1 MSTRDHN
8 PISRHL
14 RSPSR
19 KNADDAMCARCVGCT
34 RDHLEPRFKEDIKN
48 CSDNDCPMHKRR
60 PYQKAE
66 KTPLDSSKTEQLS
79 DPIRLD
85 ISSEK
90 LANQLIVSPENVL
103 TEATLKVC
111 EQSEDR
117 VHMHKRGN

>member
-8 PISRHL
+8 PISRNL

-34 RDHLEPRFKEDIKN
+34 RDHLEPGFKEDIKN
-48 CSDNDCPMHKRR
+48 CSDNDCPMYKKR
-60 PYQKAE
+60 PYQQVSKKALE
-66 KTPLDSSKTEQLS
+66 GAEIENLA

-90 LANQLIVSPENVL
+90 LANQLIVSPENGL

>member
-66 KTPLDSSKTEQLS
+66 KTSLDSSKTEQLA

-90 LANQLIVSPENVL
+90 LANQLIVSPENGL
-103 TEATLKVC
+103 TEATLEVC

-117 VHMHKRGN
+117 VHMHRRGN

>member
-66 KTPLDSSKTEQLS
+66 KTPLDSSKTEQLA

-90 LANQLIVSPENVL
+90 LANQLIVSPKNGL
-103 TEATLKVC
+103 TEATLEVC

-117 VHMHKRGN
+117 VHMHRRGN